1 MSSDTNT
8 KDNVPVEKH
17 VTIPPANQWTSSP
30 AYDQPLFT
38 SSSEGQAS
46 LQEIWKM
53 LDAEESFQ
61 SPTPRKARP
70 SSPQWQVVARD
81 LEPDHTPARKSPER
95 DVFALTGRRA
105 EAQSRPAK
113 QRPELSKEAAG
124 KAKLTPKKLKVRNY
138 NIKDDPSWWP
148 VVGLLYVCTRAGRSA
163 TKKIT
168 VTLKRA
174 LRNGKYR
181 RQ

>member
-1 MSSDTNT
+1 VSRDANT

-17 VTIPPANQWTSSP
+17 VTIPPANQRTSSP

-70 SSPQWQVVARD
+70 SSPQRQVVARE
-81 LEPDHTPARKSPER
+81 LETDHIPARDSPER
-95 DVFALTGRRA
+95 DVFAVTGRRT
-105 EAQSRPAK
+105 EAQSRPTK
-113 QRPELSKEAAG
+113 QRPELSKKPAG

-138 NIKDDPSWWP
+138 NIKDDPS
-148 VVGLLYVCTRAGRSA
+148 
-163 TKKIT
+163 
-168 VTLKRA
+168 
-174 LRNGKYR
+174 
-181 RQ
+181 